1 MKTKKPN
8 IETHGPIARH
18 NQACAVLHSEN
29 QPAVYNL
36 GTGIFHPSWKAQ
48 EKGYRLIKAATPFQR
63 FLLRF
68 F

>member
-1 MKTKKPN
+1 MNMRKPN
-8 IETHGPIARH
+8 IEVHGPMAEH
-18 NQACAVLHSEN
+18 DQACAVLHREN

-36 GTGIFHPSWKAQ
+36 GTGVFQPSWKAQ
-48 EKGYRLIKAATPFQR
+48 EKGYRLIKAVSPLQK